1 MTLPRLAVAYLA
13 ILALSAWMG
22 LPVTRFEALVAG
34 VAWGVLA
41 CSFSPTS
48 EPSSPPA
55 SPSSSTQP

>member
-1 MTLPRLAVAYLA
+1 MTLPRLAALYLV

-41 CSFSPTS
+41 CSCSPTS

-55 SPSSSTQP
+55 SRSPSTRS